1 MATLGKILGISA
13 LTAVLLG
20 ALTPSIQA
28 QVPSGGISSF
38 GGELRGVTQIEGK
51 IVCVG
56 CSLEEVRKAHPD
68 QAHLYQLNHEKEQVV
83 MEVDK
88 VNDPQWWSAI
98 VFPPEIQVRS
108 DYKLFQE
115 LTAEKNLFKKVTITG
130 LLRDTRVLDMYSVT
144 IGG

>member
-1 MATLGKILGISA
+1 MATPGKILGISI
-13 LTAVLLG
+13 LTAALG
-20 ALTPSIQA
+20 GLTPGVQA
-28 QVPSGGISSF
+28 QVPSGGISPF

-68 QAHLYQLNHEKEQVV
+68 QTHLYQLTHEKEQAV

-88 VNDPQWWSAI
+88 VNDPQWWSAV
-98 VFPPEIQVRS
+98 VFPPEIRVRS
-108 DYKLFQE
+108 DSKLFRE
-115 LTAEKNLFKKVTITG
+115 LTAEQNLFKKVTITG